1 MGRSRRF
8 DQDGPLTEVLE
19 HKVMQSPIA
28 VRALKRLKTRFRTE
42 DAGQDLLE
50 YGLLMSLIAIVA
62 MVAVGTLGT
71 VVRTFFW
78 ETIAN
83 NF

>member
-1 MGRSRRF
+1 
-8 DQDGPLTEVLE
+8 
-19 HKVMQSPIA
+19 MQSPFA
-28 VRALKRLKTRFRTE
+28 VDALKRLAKARFHTE
-42 DAGQDLLE
+42 DAGQDLVE
-50 YGLLMSLIAIVA
+50 YGLLMALIAIVA
-62 MVAVGTLGT
+62 MVSVGTLGT

>member
-1 MGRSRRF
+1 
-8 DQDGPLTEVLE
+8 
-19 HKVMQSPIA
+19 MQSPFAID
-28 VRALKRLKTRFRTE
+28 ALKRIATRRFRYE
-42 DAGQDLLE
+42 EAGQDLLE

-71 VVRTFFW
+71 TIRAFFW
-78 ETIAN
+78 EAIAA

>member
-1 MGRSRRF
+1 
-8 DQDGPLTEVLE
+8 
-19 HKVMQSPIA
+19 MQSPIA
-28 VRALKRLKTRFRTE
+28 VDALRRLAKGRFHTE

-50 YGLLMSLIAIVA
+50 YAFLMALIAIVA
-62 MVAVGTLGT
+62 MVSVGTLGT

-78 ETIAN
+78 ETIAA

>member
-1 MGRSRRF
+1 MARSGRVADVTCGST
-8 DQDGPLTEVLE
+8 L
-19 HKVMQSPIA
+19 MQSPIA
-28 VRALKRLKTRFRTE
+28 VEALKRIGGARFRAE
-42 DAGQDLLE
+42 EAGQDLLE
-50 YGLLMSLIAIVA
+50 YGLLMALIAIVA
-62 MVAVGTLGT
+62 MVSVGTLGT